1 MATPKKGPRLGRDPK
16 HQKLIESTLARQFFT
31 HGAME
36 TTLSKAKHMRPQLER
51 MISKASKGNNQHVQR
66 QLVAVLRDKA
76 VAHKL
81 VTEIGPKYAS
91 RPGGY
96 TRILK
101 LGPRDGDK
109 AMMARIEL
117 V

>member
-31 HGAME
+31 HGGVE
-36 TTLSKAKHMRPQLER
+36 TTLAKAKHMRPQLER
-51 MISKASKGNNQHVQR
+51 MITKARKGNNQHIQR
-66 QLVAVLRDKA
+66 QLVAVLRDKG

-81 VTEIGPKYAS
+81 VDEIAPKYSS

-96 TRILK
+96 VRILK
-101 LGPRDGDK
+101 LGYRDGDK
-109 AMMARIEL
+109 TMMARIEL

>member
-1 MATPKKGPRLGRDPK
+1 MSTPKKGPRLGRDPK

-36 TTLSKAKHMRPQLER
+36 TTLTKAKHMRPQLER
-51 MISKASKGNNQHVQR
+51 LITKAGKGNNQHVQR

-81 VTEIGPKYAS
+81 VEEIAPRYTS
-91 RPGGY
+91 RQGGY

-101 LGPRDGDK
+101 LGPREGDR

>member
-16 HQKLIESTLARQFFT
+16 HQKLIISTLACQFFT
-31 HGAME
+31 HGAVE
-36 TTLSKAKHMRPQLER
+36 TTLAKAKYVRPEFER
-51 MISKASKGNNQHVQR
+51 LITKARKGNNQHIQR
-66 QLVAVLRDKA
+66 QLVAKLRDKG

-81 VTEIGPKYAS
+81 VEEIAPKYMN
-91 RPGGY
+91 RQGGY
-96 TRILK
+96 IRILK

-109 AMMARIEL
+109 APMARIEL

>member
-36 TTLSKAKHMRPQLER
+36 TTLAKAKHMRPQLER
-51 MISKASKGNNQHVQR
+51 MITKAGKGNNQHIQR
-66 QLVAVLRDKA
+66 QLVAVLRDKS
-76 VAHKL
+76 VTHKL
-81 VTEIGPKYAS
+81 VTEIAPKYTS
-91 RPGGY
+91 RKGGY

-101 LGPRDGDK
+101 LGPRDGDR